1 MCPRREKF
9 LSVSVVPSW
18 FVNFY
23 NSTDLYVDAGG
34 KVDRDHSQAV
44 APRPRKRPSALT
56 LSSIPFIDQYEVPS
70 SAPSF
75 SFESSQSMPTW
86 ARPLHLVRL
95 LWILHPTGRPDGISS
110 LALPKQVPQF
120 IVPTYIKNLLHLL

>member
-9 LSVSVVPSW
+9 LSVSVVLLW

-23 NSTDLYVDAGG
+23 NSMDLYVDAGG
-34 KVDRDHSQAV
+34 KVDRYHSQAV
-44 APRPRKRPSALT
+44 APRPRKRPSTLT

-70 SAPSF
+70 SARSS

-110 LALPKQVPQF
+110 LALPKQVHQF